1 MNNLRTR
8 FATLKSEYRKVQGE
22 ATIETL
28 RRFRV
33 ALFVLLPIHVVLTG
47 WFFFYQ
53 APSDRPE
60 LQEWAD
66 SLHRLQAW
74 QALVLLFFGLV
85 VQRYLQ
91 RHEKASTTGVLLQV
105 VLCISYLLFGV
116 LAAMLDVRVGHGIA
130 TFLIICQGV
139 AILSLMRPWFAIGMF
154 GMAYLVFV
162 HLLQSLANTVG
173 DAALMASLHIQTLST
188 VLISLLLSLFMWHQ
202 YTRAVLL
209 RRQLSFSNAALL
221 RKQQELEILAQRDAL
236 TGLYN
241 RRQFTA
247 MAELELARTER
258 IPGGIALLMVD
269 LDFFKHINDQ
279 YGHPAGDEVLRQVAT
294 LLSAGV
300 RSTDLVG
307 RMGGEEFIVL
317 LPHTNLEHALAVAE
331 KLRKTLRERPL
342 LVQGVLLPVTA
353 SFGLTWLAENQ
364 KGQLPSLYAAADQAL
379 YSAKHGGRDR
389 IEVAM
394 PDPAQA

>member
-8 FATLKSEYRKVQGE
+8 LATLKGEYRKVQGE

-60 LQEWAD
+60 LQVWAH
-66 SLHRLQAW
+66 SLHVLQAW
-74 QALVLLFFGLV
+74 QALVLLFFGLF
-85 VQRYLQ
+85 VQRYLR
-91 RHEKASTTGVLLQV
+91 RHEKASPAGVFLQV
-105 VLCISYLLFGV
+105 LLCISYLLFGV
-116 LAAMLDVRVGHGIA
+116 LAALLDARVGHGIA

-139 AILSLMRPWFAIGMF
+139 AILSLMPPLFAIGMF

-162 HLLQSLANTVG
+162 SLLQSTVA

-209 RRQLSFSNAALL
+209 RRQLSLSNAALL

-247 MAELELARTER
+247 MAELELARAER

-269 LDFFKHINDQ
+269 LDFFKRINDQ

-300 RSTDLVG
+300 RSTDLVA

-317 LPHTNLEHALAVAE
+317 LPHTNLENALAVAE

-342 LVQGVLLPVTA
+342 LVQGVQLPVTA

-394 PDPAQA
+394 PDLAQA

>member
-1 MNNLRTR
+1 MNDLRAR
-8 FATLKSEYRKVQGE
+8 LATLKSEYRKVQGE

-33 ALFVLLPIHVVLTG
+33 ATFVVLPIHVVLTG

-53 APSDRPE
+53 APPGRPE
-60 LQEWAD
+60 LQAWAH
-66 SLHRLQAW
+66 SLYMLQAW
-74 QALVLLFFGLV
+74 QALVLLFFGLFA
-85 VQRYLQ
+85 QRYLP
-91 RHEKASTTGVLLQV
+91 RHETANQTGVVLQV
-105 VLCISYLLFGV
+105 LLCASYLFFGMV
-116 LAAMLDVRVGHGIA
+116 AAMLDVRVGHGIA

-139 AILSLMRPWFAIGMF
+139 AILSLMRPLLAIGMF
-154 GMAYLVFV
+154 GMAYLVFLS
-162 HLLQSLANTVG
+162 LLRVTVG

-188 VLISLLLSLFMWHQ
+188 ALISLLLSLLMWHQ

-209 RRQLSFSNAALL
+209 RRQLSLSNAALL

-241 RRQFTA
+241 RRQFTVL
-247 MAELELARTER
+247 AELELARAER

-269 LDFFKHINDQ
+269 LDFFKQINDRH
-279 YGHPAGDEVLRQVAT
+279 GHPAGDEVLRQVSA

-317 LPHTNLEHALAVAE
+317 LPHTDLENALAVAE

-342 LVQGVLLPVTA
+342 LVQEVQLPVTA

-364 KGQLPSLYAAADQAL
+364 KGLLPSLYAAADQAL

-394 PDPAQA
+394 PNLAQSA

>member
-8 FATLKSEYRKVQGE
+8 VATLKSEYRKVQGE

-53 APSDRPE
+53 PPPDRPE
-60 LQEWAD
+60 LQVWAH
-66 SLHRLQAW
+66 SLHVLQAW
-74 QALVLLFFGLV
+74 QALVLLFFGLF
-85 VQRYLQ
+85 VQRYLR
-91 RHEKASTTGVLLQV
+91 RHEKASPAGVFLQV
-105 VLCISYLLFGV
+105 LLCISYLLFGV
-116 LAAMLDVRVGHGIA
+116 LAALLDARVGHGIA

-139 AILSLMRPWFAIGMF
+139 AILSLMRPLFAVGMF

-162 HLLQSLANTVG
+162 HLLQATVG
-173 DAALMASLHIQTLST
+173 DSALMASLHIQTLST

-209 RRQLSFSNAALL
+209 RRQLSLSNAALL

-241 RRQFTA
+241 RRQFTTL
-247 MAELELARTER
+247 AELELARAER
-258 IPGGIALLMVD
+258 IPGGIGLLMVD
-269 LDFFKHINDQ
+269 LDFFKRINDQ

-300 RSTDLVG
+300 RSTDLVA

-317 LPHTNLEHALAVAE
+317 LPHTNLENALAVAE
-331 KLRKTLRERPL
+331 KLRKTLRDRPL
-342 LVQGVLLPVTA
+342 LVQGVQLPVTA

-364 KGQLPSLYAAADQAL
+364 KGLLQSLYAAADQAL

-394 PDPAQA
+394 PDLVQA

>member
-8 FATLKSEYRKVQGE
+8 LATLRGEYRKVQGE

-28 RRFRV
+28 RRFRI

-53 APSDRPE
+53 APPDRPE
-60 LQEWAD
+60 LQVWAH

-74 QALVLLFFGLV
+74 QALVLLFFGLFV
-85 VQRYLQ
+85 HRYLQ
-91 RHEKASTTGVLLQV
+91 RHEKASPTGVFLQV
-105 VLCISYLLFGV
+105 LLCVSYLLFGV
-116 LAAMLDVRVGHGIA
+116 LAAMLDARVGHGIA

-162 HLLQSLANTVG
+162 NLLQATVG

-209 RRQLSFSNAALL
+209 RRQLSLSNVALL
-221 RKQQELEILAQRDAL
+221 RKQHELEILAQRDAL

-247 MAELELARTER
+247 MAELELARAER

-279 YGHPAGDEVLRQVAT
+279 HGHPAGDEVLRQVAT

-300 RSTDLVG
+300 RSTDLVA

-317 LPHTNLEHALAVAE
+317 LPHTNLENALAVAE

-342 LVQGVLLPVTA
+342 LVQGVQLPVTA

-364 KGQLPSLYAAADQAL
+364 KGLLPSLYAAADQAL

-394 PDPAQA
+394 PDLAQA